1 MIIELS
7 DESDTEN
14 PQTSNHDKP
23 ASKSEID
30 NDKLAKLEA
39 KRKLEE
45 KEREIKLMN
54 ELIATQLELINKK
67 KGLTQS
73 SSSSP
78 STPTITTTITA
89 TATANLKATSTTTTP
104 TSPSTINP
112 ITENLAVIRAEIDA
126 YEIAKSTV
134 TDLKNKISSK
144 EKEIENYQLNLHEHD
159 NNIEKYRKQLLE
171 INNQKNDII
180 NKKTELQKKQ
190 TDLEAQMLK
199 IKEELSVLQENEEKL
214 TKDEEVCQTKE
225 KEINSSK
232 IMLTKNINNL
242 AEIIQNLK
250 KDLATMNKE
259 MISKKDKLK
268 KLAEKMPNKQ
278 KNESS
283 ETSTTNATILDI
295 QSNITTINDNGK
307 RTISSESSGNFQQQ
321 DSLMKKPK
329 LTINQSEV
337 DQLGK
342 RFDELR
348 DQNKKI
354 LENISNLN
362 KQKNDGKISMK
373 GVTATNGE
381 NFQSLNTNNN
391 LLNNNKNNNVKSS
404 PAIRKGSNGPSNY
417 SANNYVNQ
425 DGSLGND
432 DFEPLVPY
440 ASPLMAF
447 KSFRFH
453 PNYKEL
459 VGDYK
464 SMTYSNSL
472 NVQHKVCLWES
483 HKKGRC
489 NDFECMSQHWRQ
501 FKMNDEQV
509 IQDMA
514 SYVEGRTPEEKEIY
528 RAGMIKLLEDL
539 KEKGIVDLEESV
551 EAIKKYRNDFCNS
564 HRIDDLPGP
573 HYISFNKK
581 FPLNHNK
588 EVQQHDVPA
597 SPRSDTNYDYISE
610 SETSLI
616 LPPSPNLAFILDYN
630 IDSDTNLAYQSSPNN
645 VQMSDDNNNS
655 DDSDDSD
662 DNDASYIREPGS
674 NDVSPSSSNEN
685 QLNVYQGEAQEEH
698 TSNNLAGTSYYMSTD
713 GGFEADSENSDNGND
728 NQNFEEPVTPDD
740 PGVEASEPIEQ
751 QTTEPQQGGY
761 SGLGVI
767 GRLYNWFR

>member
-373 GVTATNGE
+373 GVTTTNGE

-539 KEKGIVDLEESV
+539 KEKGISDLEESV

-698 TSNNLAGTSYYMSTD
+698 TSNNLAGASYYMSTD